1 MKVLFATNNPAKV
14 RRYVP
19 SLEEQDIEV
28 LTLKDLNLKIDVEE
42 IGKSA
47 IENAIIKAK
56 AYYDLTKITTISVD
70 DNLYIEGLPEELQP
84 GTNVRRVN
92 NKRLNDD
99 EMIEYYANLV
109 KPYGEKLNA
118 KWVYGMAVYDGKEI
132 KKYSWSKSYFYLV
145 SKPHKERNVG
155 YPLDSISIDPR
166 YNKYFVELTP
176 EEKKSENDNE
186 QNVIEFIKNSLK

>member
-19 SLEEQDIEV
+19 SLEEQGIEV
-28 LTLKDLNLKIDVEE
+28 LTLKDLSLKIDVAET
-42 IGKSA
+42 GKNA

-56 AYYDLTKITTISVD
+56 AYYNLTKIITIAVD
-70 DNLYIEGLPEELQP
+70 DNLYIEELPEELQP

-92 NKRLNDD
+92 GKRLNDD
-99 EMIEYYANLV
+99 EMIDYYTSLV

-118 KWVYGMAVYDGKEI
+118 KWVYGMAVYNGKEI
-132 KKYSWSKSYFYLV
+132 KKYSWSKSHFYLV
-145 SKPHKERNVG
+145 SKPYKERNVG
-155 YPLDSISIDPR
+155 YPLDSISIDPE

-176 EEKKSENDNE
+176 EEKKSKNDNE